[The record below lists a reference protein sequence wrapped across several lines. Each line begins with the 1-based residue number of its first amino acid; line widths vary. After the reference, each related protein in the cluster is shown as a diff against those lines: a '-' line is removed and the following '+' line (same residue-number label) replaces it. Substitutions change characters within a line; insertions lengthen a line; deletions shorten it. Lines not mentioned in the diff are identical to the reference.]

1 MHAIEIAERSTHMK
15 RLLLVPLVLTLLFF
29 LLGEAMAAPKPP
41 AKLCL
46 DMNPGLNSFVVIV
59 TKSVTNVTMA
69 DGATAFYSVNGAI
82 FASPGHPQW
91 NAPLVGTG
99 HMYKG
104 ADADWFHF
112 SASGFLV
119 SPYGF
124 DIVSVEVFWDVVA
137 KTGTLHYMS
146 PGTGY
151 KSTITPIEIS
161 CGTIEIPPMP
171 SP

>member
-1 MHAIEIAERSTHMK
+1 MK
-15 RLLLVPLVLTLLFF
+15 RYLISIFVLTLFF
-29 LLGEAMAAPKPP
+29 SLLGETMAASKPP

-46 DMNPGLNSFVVIV
+46 DMNPALNSFVVIV
-59 TKSVTNVTMA
+59 TKSVASVTMA

-99 HMYKG
+99 HMYKD
-104 ADADWFHF
+104 ADVDWFHF
-112 SASGFLV
+112 SASGFTV

-124 DIVSVEVFWDVVA
+124 DIVSVEVFWDVVT
-137 KTGTLHYMS
+137 KTGTLHYLA

-151 KSTITPIEIS
+151 KSTITPVERN
-161 CGTIEIPPMP
+161 CATIEIPPMP
-171 SP
+171 